1 MKLSVFVREFS
12 KRESGIVAYECENE
26 NEKLKRHFHFFF
38 HSSFHLFQTNIIL
51 LKSGMEINQVQYN
64 Y

>member
-1 MKLSVFVREFS
+1 MKLSDFVTGIN

-51 LKSGMEINQVQYN
+51 QKSGMEINQVQFN